1 MHRRNPLSTLRKF
14 THDIIFYASQG
25 KLNVFIK
32 LTILL
37 LSCKYAIS
45 ANLFALDLDNYHGPK
60 EDRHFS
66 NTRSQLDVG
75 F

>member
-1 MHRRNPLSTLRKF
+1 MQLRNPLSTLRKF

-25 KLNVFIK
+25 KL
-32 LTILL
+32 TILL
-37 LSCKYAIS
+37 LRCKYAIS
-45 ANLFALDLDNYHGPK
+45 ANLFILDLGTYYGLK